1 MKDPT
6 QIVSRTGATRLV
18 VQSRGWSG
26 AATTS
31 GGLVMKAHEQPLVDA
46 QAMAAEIAEALID
59 THSLRRGGRL
69 YPDVARWAI

>member
-1 MKDPT
+1 MKEPT

-26 AATTS
+26 AETTS

-46 QAMAAEIAEALID
+46 QAMAAEIAQALID

-69 YPDVARWAI
+69 YRDVARWAI